1 MVGNRTI
8 WEILSSSIGEYL
20 NMRTDD
26 FRKNIITS
34 LSVGLSRV
42 LAVLVITL
50 LMFIVLGVFAFA
62 FIVLV
67 GEAIGSLSGAAFIV
81 GGVYLIAA
89 IVLILLRKR
98 LFINMFSNIFS
109 GIIEEKSTSDNG
121 KTILLM
127 IVRNMRSRLDRIKES
142 D

>member
-34 LSVGLSRV
+34 LSVGFSRV

-109 GIIEEKSTSDNG
+109 GIIEEKSTSDNW
-121 KTILLM
+121 KSILLM